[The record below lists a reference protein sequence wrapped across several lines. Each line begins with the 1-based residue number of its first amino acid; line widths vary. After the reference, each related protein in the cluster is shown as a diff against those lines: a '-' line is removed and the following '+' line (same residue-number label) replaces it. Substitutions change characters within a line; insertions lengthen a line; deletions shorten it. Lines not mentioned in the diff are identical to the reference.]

1 MYNYAMLVSEIN
13 IKITILG
20 YWGVGKTSIV
30 NSFIGKEIL
39 DIYIPTIGSYI
50 ARKEYKL
57 GSTHIKLNIW
67 DIGGQRSFNPLN
79 PVFFSNLDAAFLV
92 FDLSNPKE
100 TLLELYNPYL
110 KNLAQYPPECQIYI
124 IGNKSDL
131 IKPEDSE
138 ILLNN
143 IRKEKIKEFP
153 VIFVSAKHQSNI
165 SEAFCLMVYDFLG
178 KLLKDTKNIA
188 LEGLQAEFLKS
199 IGKTSAE
206 LKELIINLGKIDSGS
221 LLNKITP
228 KVIRKVI
235 PSDDSNLLRLKE
247 IKEIKQFK
255 TIYPN
260 LEIIKRNIMDAYLN
274 NIITVTD

>member
-57 GSTHIKLNIW
+57 GSTHIRLNIW

-110 KNLAQYPPECQIYI
+110 KNLAQYSPECQIYI

-131 IKPEDSE
+131 IKLEDSE

-143 IRKEKIKEFP
+143 IRKEKIQEFP

-165 SEAFCLMVYDFLG
+165 SEAFCLIVYDFLE

-188 LEGLQAEFLKS
+188 LEGLQAEFLKL
-199 IGKTSAE
+199 IGKTSVE
-206 LKELIINLGKIDSGS
+206 LKELIINLGKINSGS
-221 LLNKITP
+221 LLDKITP
-228 KVIRKVI
+228 KVLKLISSTI
-235 PSDDSNLLRLKE
+235 SDTSSFTF
-247 IKEIKQFK
+247 IC
-255 TIYPN
+255 
-260 LEIIKRNIMDAYLN
+260 
-274 NIITVTD
+274 